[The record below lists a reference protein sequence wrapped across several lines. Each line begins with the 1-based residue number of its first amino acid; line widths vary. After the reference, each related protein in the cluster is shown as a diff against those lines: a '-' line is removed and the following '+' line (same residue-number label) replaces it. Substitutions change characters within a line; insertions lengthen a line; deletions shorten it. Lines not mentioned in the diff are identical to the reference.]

1 MTLLTLFF
9 NAIRQVLLAG
19 LVLGAGLPALFAV
32 GMRTLAYGNGEDPG
46 GGHHPLGVA
55 ASYVCFAFVFLFIAL
70 GITVILG
77 SGFGFAVSFEHI
89 YPTIVDK

>member
-32 GMRTLAYGNGEDPG
+32 GMRTLAYGNGEGPG